1 MGKGCAL
8 LEFET
13 VEEAK
18 RVLAAGVRVVG
29 GIQLGLELWS
39 PSFGCFAEDGDRKEA
54 WVRILGFPISLWVPS
69 VLRRVGEECGGFLGI
84 DPLTE
89 RKEEL
94 EWARVQVKMNGGALP
109 RSLEIGVEGEIYI
122 VSLWWEILP
131 AIRKEQGGGDV
142 IENWTHNG
150 RVGRQSYGPLGDG
163 SCSSGSGFG
172 IVGLKRDFGPDT

>member
-94 EWARVQVKMNGGALP
+94 EWARVQRESTP
-109 RSLEIGVEGEIYI
+109 SPSSSEIG
-122 VSLWWEILP
+122 LDL
-131 AIRKEQGGGDV
+131 
-142 IENWTHNG
+142 
-150 RVGRQSYGPLGDG
+150 
-163 SCSSGSGFG
+163 CSSFASDS
-172 IVGLKRDFGPDT
+172 LCSLSPQSLR